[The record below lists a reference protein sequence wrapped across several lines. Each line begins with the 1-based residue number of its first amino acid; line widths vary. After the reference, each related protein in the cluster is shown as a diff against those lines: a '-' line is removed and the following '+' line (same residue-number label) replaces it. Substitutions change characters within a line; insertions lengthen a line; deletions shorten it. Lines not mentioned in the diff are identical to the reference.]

1 LSTRENPC
9 LGAGGCR
16 GGFVGGD
23 LFRVSRYV
31 STGARELVRDIERKM
46 RHCVDARNPFQATF
60 NLSISVLRKLWKS
73 FVRGFHT
80 SGAIRRNQTQSG
92 AIRRNQTHSDAISMP
107 GALCFRVFVFWAG
120 RKGLCFVFL
129 CFGLAQQACV
139 LCFRVLA
146 DPPQNTARGQS
157 CHDVCPPRRAGPP
170 RTVTYKMLS
179 AKQRLLSYILY
190 STCACAFYM
199 CVLADQMSYSSTS
212 SSPSSRTNLNSAFA
226 SC

>member
-1 LSTRENPC
+1 MPGSGRMQGRIRRGRPLPSQPLREHRGSRTR
-9 LGAGGCR
+9 A
-16 GGFVGGD
+16 
-23 LFRVSRYV
+23 RY
-31 STGARELVRDIERKM
+31 REKNAPLRR
-46 RHCVDARNPFQATF
+46 RLDARNPFQATF

-146 DPPQNTARGQS
+146 DPPQNTARGQDNPIS
-157 CHDVCPPRRAGPP
+157 V
-170 RTVTYKMLS
+170 
-179 AKQRLLSYILY
+179 
-190 STCACAFYM
+190 
-199 CVLADQMSYSSTS
+199 
-212 SSPSSRTNLNSAFA
+212 
-226 SC
+226 

>member
-1 LSTRENPC
+1 MEAWRCARVLAVMAESLFVDQERRLMDQRRVRTSRLPPLSTRENPC

-73 FVRGFHT
+73 FVWGFHT

-129 CFGLAQQACV
+129 CFEPAQRACV

-146 DPPQNTARGQS
+146 DPPQNTARGQDLLILS
-157 CHDVCPPRRAGPP
+157 WNQLMLAG
-170 RTVTYKMLS
+170 S
-179 AKQRLLSYILY
+179 NFQI
-190 STCACAFYM
+190 
-199 CVLADQMSYSSTS
+199 
-212 SSPSSRTNLNSAFA
+212 SPS
-226 SC
+226 

>member
-1 LSTRENPC
+1 
-9 LGAGGCR
+9 
-16 GGFVGGD
+16 
-23 LFRVSRYV
+23 
-31 STGARELVRDIERKM
+31 M
-46 RHCVDARNPFQATF
+46 RHCVAARNPFQAIF

-129 CFGLAQQACV
+129 CFGLAQRACV

-146 DPPQNTARGQS
+146 DPPQNTARGQLSTTFTEPATCIHRSTRSRRHAPS
-157 CHDVCPPRRAGPP
+157 CQPSNSTVHATIQSISWQPWLEICWVRLRAGT
-170 RTVTYKMLS
+170 R
-179 AKQRLLSYILY
+179 I
-190 STCACAFYM
+190 
-199 CVLADQMSYSSTS
+199 
-212 SSPSSRTNLNSAFA
+212 SRRRRIAPA
-226 SC
+226 P